1 MQASPPSTSWNMSGF
16 GALLATSNYTPTG
29 RIASTR
35 ILSRMANSQHDR
47 PTMRNLLKQRKQ
59 ISSNSSGKYGRHQNA
74 NSSHGSPSKIES
86 GLLIGYKRGDCRI
99 MECAPCA
106 GAVKK
111 PVSIYFKTVAT
122 LGVSGKVLQYGCVMS
137 SCDLPPGC

>member
-1 MQASPPSTSWNMSGF
+1 MQASPSNTSWNMSGF

-35 ILSRMANSQHDR
+35 ILSRMANSQQDQ
-47 PTMRNLLKQRKQ
+47 PTTRNLLEQRKQ
-59 ISSNSSGKYGRHQNA
+59 ISSNSSGKSGRHQNA
-74 NSSHGSPSKIES
+74 NSSHGSPSKTES
-86 GLLIGYKRGDCRI
+86 RPLIGYKRGDDRI

-111 PVSIYFKTVAT
+111 LTSIYFNIVAT